1 MNGTYEHGIIAMLKL
16 SDKSASSLESWCQ
29 EHDLPCLEKGS
40 LHCTVLFSR
49 RSVEN
54 FPDLNGLE
62 VLIPARIAGWRKFKT
77 ALVLELYSPRINL
90 LHEWMIRQ
98 GGTHDFPE
106 YIAHT
111 SITYDWEIDELPTE
125 IPSMDLEFD
134 QILIE
139 PISPIYSTGS
149 LS

>member
-1 MNGTYEHGIIAMLKL
+1 MIGIYEHGIIAMLKL

-29 EHDLPCLEKGS
+29 ENKLPCLEKEY
-40 LHCTVLFSR
+40 LHCTILFSR
-49 RSVEN
+49 GIVEHLS
-54 FPDLNGLE
+54 DLNGLA

-77 ALVLELYSPRINL
+77 ALVLELYSPRITL

-111 SITYDWEIDELPTE
+111 SITYDWKTSELPTA
-125 IPSMDLEFD
+125 IPNIDLEFD
-134 QILIE
+134 QILIK
-139 PISPIYSTGS
+139 PINPNYSIGS
-149 LS
+149 SS